1 MDRQRWRQIE
11 EIYHA
16 ALEQEPS
23 HRDRFLD
30 VVCQED
36 HELRRQLDALLEQE
50 ANSGIMDR
58 PLWSSHSGFAAD
70 SPRQDSTPFGLP
82 PDSVLGG
89 YRILRLIGEG
99 GMGAV
104 YEAEQIKPR
113 RTVALKVI
121 KPALASEGNLRRF
134 ELESQAL
141 ARLQHPGIAQI
152 YEAGSTDAGFGPQ
165 PYFAMEFIRGV
176 SLARYAEEHTL
187 PLAHCLE
194 LVARICDAIHHAHQR
209 GIIHRDLKPGN
220 ILVDESG
227 QPKILDFG
235 VARFTGS
242 GGPLTQQTSLGQIIG
257 TLAYMSPE
265 QVLADP
271 FELDIRSD
279 VYSLG
284 VILYE
289 LLARRLP
296 YTLSSRL
303 HEAART
309 ICRQDPVRLASI
321 RPECRGDVETIT
333 GKALEKDKSRRYDS
347 AAALAA
353 DIRRYLNREPILARP
368 ASVPYQLQ
376 RFAQRNR
383 TAVSAAAL
391 VLLLL
396 LAGVA
401 ATSWQAVR
409 ARRAQQQAILE
420 RDRALAAER
429 LATEQRNLASSERK
443 RALQAEALML
453 EERNRALAERSRAE
467 KEAAASKAISDFLQ
481 DDLLAQ
487 AGASS
492 QSSPNTKPDPDLT
505 VRAAL
510 DRAAARVETKFAQQ
524 PLVEAAIQL
533 TIAMAYVDLGLYDE
547 AEPHYRRSLQLRE
560 HLLGADHPDTL
571 ESSDNLASL
580 YYRRGQ
586 FDRAETLHRH
596 AFEVRRR
603 VFGLSN
609 PDTLTS
615 MNNLADTYRAQHKYP
630 LAEPLLKQTLAIKQ
644 RVLGIEAPSTLVTMS
659 NLGLTYLQL
668 EDYARA
674 EPIYA
679 KVLEIRR
686 RVLGPEH
693 PRTIRSAYSLA
704 SLYWYQGKHS
714 QAESMFQQIAATQ
727 RRLLG
732 PDHPDTLL
740 TLNALAR
747 VYIAKARYP
756 EAEALLTGFLP
767 AQRKLLKDTHPSV
780 DATLTN
786 FANLYIAQGKHAQ
799 AEPYLSELLDIRRR
813 THHPDFIR
821 TVLML
826 GNALLQQHK
835 FAAAEA
841 LLRDHVNAAAAGD
854 PLPWLRFSIRGVYGV
869 ALAAQ
874 QQFPQAEALLT
885 SAYEGIEQ
893 NRNAIPPKDY
903 PLLRQAGRAVIRF
916 YQETGQSIL
925 ASRWEEVLRFENTAS
940 SMLSKP

>member
-1 MDRQRWRQIE
+1 
-11 EIYHA
+11 
-16 ALEQEPS
+16 
-23 HRDRFLD
+23 
-30 VVCQED
+30 
-36 HELRRQLDALLEQE
+36 
-50 ANSGIMDR
+50 MDR
-58 PLWSSHSGFAAD
+58 PLWSSHSD
-70 SPRQDSTPFGLP
+70 PPRHDSTPFGLP

-104 YEAEQIKPR
+104 YEAEQVKPR

-121 KPALASEGNLRRF
+121 KPTLASKENLRRF

-152 YEAGSTDAGFGPQ
+152 FEAGSADAGFGPQ
-165 PYFAMEFIRGV
+165 PYFAMEFIRGI
-176 SLARYAEEHTL
+176 SLARYAREHTL
-187 PLAHCLE
+187 RVPHCLE

-209 GIIHRDLKPGN
+209 GIIHRDLKPVN
-220 ILVDESG
+220 ILLDESG
-227 QPKILDFG
+227 QPRILDFG

-242 GGPLTQQTSLGQIIG
+242 GKPLTHQTSLGQIIG

-271 FELDIRSD
+271 LELDIRSD

-296 YTLSSRL
+296 YTLGSKL
-303 HEAART
+303 HEAAQT
-309 ICRQDPVRLASI
+309 ICRQEPLRLAAI

-333 GKALEKDKSRRYDS
+333 RKALEKDKSRRYDS

-353 DIRRYLNREPILARP
+353 DIRRYLHREPILARRP
-368 ASVPYQLQ
+368 SVSYQLQ

-391 VLLLL
+391 VFLLL
-396 LAGVA
+396 LAGIA
-401 ATSWQAVR
+401 ATSWQAIRAHR
-409 ARRAQQQAILE
+409 ARQQAILE
-420 RDRALAAER
+420 RDRARAAER
-429 LATEQRNLASSERK
+429 LATEQRDIASSERK
-443 RALQAEALML
+443 RALQAEARMI
-453 EERNRALAERSRAE
+453 EERNHALVERRRAE

-481 DDLLAQ
+481 DDLLSQ

-492 QSSPNTKPDPDLT
+492 QSGPDTRPDPDLT

-510 DRAAARVETKFAQQ
+510 DRAAARVETRFAHQ
-524 PLVEAAIQL
+524 PLLEAAIQL
-533 TIAMAYVDLGLYDE
+533 TIALAYVDLGLYDK
-547 AEPHYRRSLQLRE
+547 AESHYRRSLQLRE

-603 VFGLSN
+603 AFGLSN
-609 PDTLTS
+609 PDTLAS
-615 MNNLADTYRAQHKYP
+615 MNNLADTYRAQRKYP

-644 RVLGIEAPSTLVTMS
+644 RVLGTEAPSTLVTMS

-679 KVLEIRR
+679 RVLEIRR

-693 PRTIRSAYSLA
+693 PRTIRSAYNVA

-714 QAESMFQQIAATQ
+714 QAESMFQRIAATQ

-767 AQRKLLKDTHPSV
+767 AQRRLLKDTHPSV
-780 DATLTN
+780 DATLAN
-786 FANLYIAQGKHAQ
+786 FANLYIDQGKYPQ

-813 THHPDFIR
+813 THHPEFIR
-821 TVLML
+821 TVLLL
-826 GNALLQQHK
+826 GNALLQQRK
-835 FAAAEA
+835 FAAAES
-841 LLRDHVNAAAAGD
+841 LLRDHVNAAAEGD
-854 PLPWLRFSIRGVYGV
+854 PPSWLGFSIRGLYGI
-869 ALAAQ
+869 ALAAEQ
-874 QQFPQAEALLT
+874 QSPQAEALLT

-893 NRNAIPPKDY
+893 HRDSIPHKDY
-903 PLLRQAGRAVIRF
+903 PLLHQAGQAIIRF
-916 YQETGQSIL
+916 YHETGQSVL
-925 ASRWEEVLRFENTAS
+925 ASRWEEILHACR
-940 SMLSKP
+940 